1 MCRRRDKTKFMSAR
15 FARTGLLLAALAV
28 AGCTES
34 SYSDFAP
41 KAGKSL
47 SPKIVAEMSAKG
59 MSRTSPVLARIFKE
73 EGKLEVWKQKTNGRY
88 DMIASYDICKY
99 SGKLGPKFIEGD
111 RQAPEGFYT
120 VRPAQM
126 NPNSSYHLS
135 FNIGY
140 PNAYDRAHGRTG
152 TNLMVHGGCSSSGC
166 YSMTDDQIEQIY
178 AFARDSF
185 AGGQTEFQIQAFPFR
200 MTAANMARYRNDP
213 NYEFWK
219 NLKEGYDHFE
229 ITKVPPK
236 VDVCEKRYVFNRI
249 PDGTASFSP
258 TGSCPAS
265 TQPAPLL
272 SAYQSYQK
280 TYDAAFASAAGGKST
295 ALTPSIKGIQE
306 AKIVQDWT
314 HRRARGERISVEP
327 PSLEDDGRVVATSR
341 MGRIDSA
348 AGRRMAALEAEAEAK
363 KKAEEEKIAAKKR
376 AEEEKAAA
384 VAAAKAQK
392 EAEAAQAAAAAAPQ
406 AEAVPPVDAAAAAPA
421 AEEKAGLL
429 GSVRKRI
436 GNIFGS

>member
-1 MCRRRDKTKFMSAR
+1 MSAR
-15 FARTGLLLAALAV
+15 IARTGFLLAALAV

-34 SYSDFAP
+34 SYQDFAP
-41 KAGKSL
+41 KAAKSL
-47 SPKIVAEMSAKG
+47 SPKIIAEMNAKG
-59 MSRTSPVLARIFKE
+59 MNRTSPVLARIFKE

-99 SGKLGPKFIEGD
+99 SGKLGPKYIEGD

-120 VRPAQM
+120 VRPGQM

-140 PNAYDRAHGRTG
+140 PNAFDRAHGRTG

-166 YSMTDDQIEQIY
+166 YSMTDEQIEQIY

-185 AGGQTEFQIQAFPFR
+185 TGGQTEFQIQAFPFR

-219 NLKEGYDHFE
+219 NLKEGYDYFE
-229 ITKVPPK
+229 LTKVPPK

-249 PDGTASFSP
+249 PDGAASFSP
-258 TGSCPAS
+258 TAACPPS
-265 TQPAPLL
+265 SQPAALVT
-272 SAYQSYQK
+272 AYQSYQK
-280 TYDAAFASAAGGKST
+280 TYEAAFASAVDAKN
-295 ALTPSIKGIQE
+295 APLTPSIKGIQE
-306 AKIVQDWT
+306 AKIVKDWT
-314 HRRARGERISVEP
+314 ERRARGERISVEP
-327 PSLEDDGRVVATSR
+327 PSLQDDGTVVATSR
-341 MGRIDSA
+341 MGRIDSP
-348 AGRRMAALEAEAEAK
+348 AGRRMAALEAQAEAK
-363 KKAEEEKIAAKKR
+363 KQAEEVKRAAKQR

-384 VAAAKAQK
+384 AAAAKAQK
-392 EAEAAQAAAAAAPQ
+392 EAAAAQTAPVVPASAGAPVAAAAP
-406 AEAVPPVDAAAAAPA
+406 EAAAPA
-421 AEEKAGLL
+421 AGEENAGLL
-429 GSVRKRI
+429 GSMRKRI